1 LFLCNQHTPSTDKR
15 VKTYSDIELTAPE
28 MVVIVVLG
36 VVRNPGQHVLV
47 VYTACTA
54 GWWLLSR
61 SANVGHTWERKTYT
75 DVVLALAAVADVAAL
90 AVAGMCP
97 GVDSV
102 GTVLCSRGCPQAVY
116 CNYATLW

>member
-1 LFLCNQHTPSTDKR
+1 LFLRNQHALITNKR

-28 MVVIVVLG
+28 IAVVAVIA

-54 GWWLLSR
+54 GWEFWLGRLSR
-61 SANVGHTWERKTYT
+61 SANVGQKWKRKTYSGI
-75 DVVLALAAVADVAAL
+75 VLALAEVADVAAL

-102 GTVLCSRGCPQAVY
+102 GTVRCSRGCPQAAY
-116 CNYATLW
+116 